1 VQVPMLRGTT
11 AAVAVAVVVVAV
23 PLQCWGRYAWV
34 GGGEGC
40 MPRLRHG
47 ARVLNERE
55 DERMTLQTLLKLL
68 KLKCNTTNYCKQP
81 CLL

>member
-1 VQVPMLRGTT
+1 MQVPMLRGTT
-11 AAVAVAVVVVAV
+11 AAVAVAVAVVVVAV

-55 DERMTLQTLLKLL
+55 DERMNENDIA
-68 KLKCNTTNYCKQP
+68 NTVEM
-81 CLL
+81 